1 MDIMDRNQDRKDEK
15 RKALS
20 LYVQAAALVTGA
32 LCGVCMMMEHGH
44 RLLGAVTASSAAVGG
59 AALVNATRYKRLA
72 LPGDNAKIAAALVVE
87 DIEPAKQQATATAAP
102 APVCTE
108 PTSSAVAAV
117 EPNAD
122 VASLCVLLYDEL
134 DQNIAFFD
142 EEKRHL
148 AEHVMA
154 RLEDILTAAGA
165 EAIRDETLYNRLRH
179 QPDKIVSNGTAIAAT
194 LSPGFALGR
203 KVLRRARVRIA

>member
-1 MDIMDRNQDRKDEK
+1 MDTMDRNQDRKEEK
-15 RKALS
+15 RKVLS

-32 LCGVCMMMEHGH
+32 LCGVCVMMEHGH
-44 RLLGAVTASSAAVGG
+44 RLLGAVTAGSAAVAG
-59 AALVNATRYKRLA
+59 AALVNAIRCKCLN
-72 LPGDNAKIAAALVVE
+72 LPGDNAEIAAASIVE
-87 DIEPAKQQATATAAP
+87 GIAPEKQQIAATVDPVP
-102 APVCTE
+102 ACTE
-108 PTSSAVAAV
+108 PTFSTVAAT

-154 RLEDILTAAGA
+154 RIEDILTAAGA
-165 EAIRDETLYNRLRH
+165 VAIRDETTYNRLRH
-179 QPDKIVSNGTAIAAT
+179 QPDKIVNNGAAIAAT

-203 KVLRRARVRIA
+203 RVLRRARVHIA